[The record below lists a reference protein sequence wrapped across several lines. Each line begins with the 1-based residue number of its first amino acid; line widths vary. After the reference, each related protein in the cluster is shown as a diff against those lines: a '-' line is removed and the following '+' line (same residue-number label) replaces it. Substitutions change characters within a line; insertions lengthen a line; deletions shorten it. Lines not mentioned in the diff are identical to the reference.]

1 MAALFNTYPPLT
13 NLSESPIIY
22 NLQDSTAAPAD
33 SSSYQMVLDLKVYQG
48 DTTTDEPATAQ
59 FTLNKFPVLHRS
71 GLYST
76 ANFDVSNII
85 NSYMTASLVDEYE
98 SALESTQFWFRA
110 EAYSKWKESGVYV
123 TSSHQLSGTRL
134 ALPGYNLWGENEL
147 LYSGSGAAQFED
159 YITRW
164 PILSCV
170 PTNVSQSIS
179 TLDNPLYFSTYNKAN
194 APYDIPAYYKIK
206 TNLGDITTH
215 IAAADPFSNSY
226 HTVTQY
232 VINTEEL
239 SSASLADWIEVEA
252 LDSGLNTLGTP
263 LHWEIDCQKK
273 YTPVT
278 VIFKNRY
285 GGFDNFEFSLVSRQS
300 FDVQTK
306 GFKSNALQTDEAA
319 YNRYYGEQTYFTEGA
334 ETLTVNSD
342 YVDEGMN
349 DFFKQLMASDEIYW
363 VMNGDISDA
372 GIYADLQPLTLLS
385 KNLQFKT
392 EEVDKLIQYQFVFK
406 YGTPFKLTL

>member
-1 MAALFNTYPPLT
+1 MAASFNTYPPLT

-22 NLQDSTAAPAD
+22 NLQDSSGDTSND
-33 SSSYQMVLDLKVYQG
+33 SYQMVLDLYVWQG
-48 DTTTDEPATAQ
+48 NNTTKPSSVQ
-59 FTLNKFPVLHRS
+59 YTLNKFPVEHRS
-71 GLYST
+71 GLFKT

-98 SALESTQFWFRA
+98 DALVSTQFWFEA
-110 EAYSKWKESGVYV
+110 EAYSKWKSGGSYV
-123 TSSHQLSGTRL
+123 TSSHQTSGPRL
-134 ALPGYNLWGENEL
+134 ALPGYNLWGENEN
-147 LYSGSGAAQFED
+147 LYSSSAEQFED
-159 YITRW
+159 YVTRW

-170 PTNVSQSIS
+170 PTDVSQSIS

-194 APYDIPAYYKIK
+194 SPYTIPAYYKVK
-206 TNLGDITTH
+206 SNLGDIVTH
-215 IAAADPFSNSY
+215 VAAASPFVSSSD
-226 HTVTQY
+226 TVTQY
-232 VINTEEL
+232 VINTDEL

-252 LDSGLNTLGTP
+252 LDSGLSTLGTP

-278 VIFKNRY
+278 IIFKNRY

-306 GFKSNALQTDEAA
+306 EYQSNALQSDEAS
-319 YNRYYGEQTYFTEGA
+319 YNRYYGRQTYYTEGR
-334 ETLTVNSD
+334 ESLTVNSD
-342 YVDEGMN
+342 FVDESMN

-363 VMNGDISDA
+363 VLNGDIADT
-372 GIYADLQPLTLLS
+372 GIYADLQPLTLVS
-385 KNLQFKT
+385 KNLQLKS
-392 EEVDKLIQYQFVFK
+392 EEVDKLIQYQFVFE

>member
-1 MAALFNTYPPLT
+1 MAASFNTYPPLT

-22 NLQDSTAAPAD
+22 NLQDASGDTSND
-33 SSSYQMVLDLKVYQG
+33 SYQMVLDLKVYQG

-59 FTLNKFPVLHRS
+59 FTLNKFPVEHRS
-71 GLYST
+71 GLYKT

-110 EAYSKWKESGVYV
+110 EAYSKWKVAGSYV

-134 ALPGYNLWGENEL
+134 ALPGYNLWGENEN
-147 LYSGSGAAQFED
+147 LYSGSSEQFED
-159 YITRW
+159 YVTRW

-170 PTNVSQSIS
+170 PTDVSQSIS

-194 APYDIPAYYKIK
+194 SPYTIPAYYRVK
-206 TNLGDITTH
+206 TNLGTIVTH
-215 IAAADPFSNSY
+215 NSAADPFSNSY
-226 HTVTQY
+226 HTVNQY
-232 VINTEEL
+232 VINTDEL

-252 LDSGLNTLGTP
+252 LDSGLSVLGTP

-278 VIFKNRY
+278 IIFKNRY
-285 GGFDNFEFSLVSRQS
+285 GGFDNFEFSLVSRES

-306 GFKSNALQTDEAA
+306 EYQSNALQTDEAV
-319 YNRYYGEQTYFTEGA
+319 YNRYYGKQTYFTEGH

-342 YVDEGMN
+342 YIPESMN
-349 DFFKQLMASDEIYW
+349 DFFKQMMASDEIYW
-363 VMNGDISDA
+363 VLNGDMSDT
-372 GIYADLQPLTLLS
+372 GIYADLQPLVLVS
-385 KNLQFKT
+385 KNLQFKK
-392 EEVDKLIQYQFVFK
+392 EEVDKLINYQLTFK
-406 YGTPFKLTL
+406 FGTPFKLTL

>member
-1 MAALFNTYPPLT
+1 MAANFNTLPPLT

-22 NLQDSTAAPAD
+22 NLQDGTSD
-33 SSSYQMVLDLKVYQG
+33 VNNDSYQMVLDLKVYQG
-48 DTTTDEPATAQ
+48 DVTTDEPATPQ
-59 FTLNKFPVLHRS
+59 FTLNKFPVRHWS
-71 GLYST
+71 DLYST

-85 NSYMTASLVDEYE
+85 NSFMTSSLVDEYE
-98 SALESTQFWFRA
+98 NALESTQFWFRA
-110 EAYSKWKESGVYV
+110 EAYSKWKVGGAYV
-123 TSSHQLSGTRL
+123 TSSHWTSGQRL

-159 YITRW
+159 YVTRW

-179 TLDNPLYFSTYNKAN
+179 TLDNPIYFSTYNKAN
-194 APYDIPAYYKIK
+194 APYDIPAYYRIK
-206 TNLGDITTH
+206 SSAGFIVDRVAESN
-215 IAAADPFSNSY
+215 PFSNSY

-232 VINTEEL
+232 LITTDEL
-239 SSASLADWIEVEA
+239 ASASLADWIEIEA
-252 LDSGLNTLGTP
+252 LDSSLNTLGTP
-263 LHWEIDCQKK
+263 LHYEIDCQKK
-273 YTPVT
+273 YTPVSI
-278 VIFKNRY
+278 IFKNRY

-306 GFKSNALQTDEAA
+306 NYKSNALQSDEAV
-319 YNRYYGEQTYFTEGA
+319 YNRYYGEQIYYTEGG

-342 YVDEGMN
+342 FVDESMN

-363 VMNGDISDA
+363 VLNGDMSDP

-385 KNLQFKT
+385 KNLQFKK

-406 YGTPFKLTL
+406 YGTPYKLTL